1 MPLSAR
7 WTSVALLLLLSGCA
21 VPATVRREPPG
32 SKPPLQESPTPEAPV
47 VAKPVPERP
56 LGATPAPPPPDPF
69 SSLPGRFR
77 EKALSEERQSDARAA
92 LAYWRVVLAFLPED
106 PEAAGRV
113 AALEREIR
121 LQAMEHLRKGKEQY
135 REGRYADARKEFLVA
150 LAYDPFLE
158 EAADYL
164 KHELARQ
171 DVRTY
176 VTKEGDTP
184 ASVAREFYN
193 DPGKD
198 FLVAYFN
205 GLGAGAP
212 LRPGTQLT
220 LPLLDIPVAGGPR
233 VPPSA
238 NSPVLSL
245 APTPAPSTSRG
256 PSPKSPLGRSTSP
269 DDALDKARASLHAGE
284 YQKAAALAEQALDKL
299 PASREAK
306 ELRNAAYY
314 QLGTD
319 YLRKQEYPE
328 ALRMFQ
334 KVEASYKDQK
344 EMVARVESR
353 LQKEAES
360 HYAAGAKRF
369 LAEDLE
375 GAVKEWEITLKL
387 DPAHPKARKDLERA
401 RRMLEQVKAM

>member
-1 MPLSAR
+1 
-7 WTSVALLLLLSGCA
+7 V
-21 VPATVRREPPG
+21 
-32 SKPPLQESPTPEAPV
+32 
-47 VAKPVPERP
+47 
-56 LGATPAPPPPDPF
+56 DPF
-69 SSLPGRFR
+69 SAFPEIFR
-77 EKALSEERQSDARAA
+77 AKALSEERQGDPRAA
-92 LAYWRVVLAFLPED
+92 LAYWRVVRAFLPED
-106 PEAAGRV
+106 AEAAGRV
-113 AALEREIR
+113 TALEREIR
-121 LQAMEHLRKGKEQY
+121 LQANEHLRKGKEQY
-135 REGRYADARKEFLVA
+135 REGRYAEARKEFLVA
-150 LAYDPFLE
+150 LAYDPLLE

-164 KHELARQ
+164 KHGLARQ

-193 DPGKD
+193 DPGKE

-205 GLGAGAP
+205 GLDARAP
-212 LRPGTQLT
+212 LRPGTQLR

-233 VPPSA
+233 VSPRA
-238 NSPVLSL
+238 NAPVLSL
-245 APTPAPSTSRG
+245 GPAPSTSMG
-256 PSPKSPLGRSTSP
+256 PSPKSPSARSASP
-269 DDALDKARASLHAGE
+269 DDSLVKARASLRAGE
-284 YQKAAALAEQALDKL
+284 YQKAAALAEQALDKF

-328 ALRMFQ
+328 ALQMFRR
-334 KVEASYKDQK
+334 VDASYKDQK
-344 EMVARVESR
+344 ETIARVESR
-353 LQKEAES
+353 LREEAER
-360 HYAAGAKRF
+360 HYATGVKRF

-375 GAVKEWEITLKL
+375 GAVREWETTLKL